1 MRRYAVGRAG
11 GEEGRPQRGAR
22 IPGSAAG
29 CGWWYARRAGVP
41 AAALLALA
49 SLACGDEGTPPPP
62 PVSYIVVSPEDTVVA
77 LGDSVRLTATAYG
90 LDGVPLPRSFI
101 WSGEP
106 PGVARVDSLSGL
118 VVSWGVGDYRVTARE
133 PLGVRGFA
141 RVRVRRLVGFEP
153 EHGAFGQVVTFRG
166 VGFGPGS
173 SVRFG
178 AAKGEVRSI
187 SADGRE
193 LEAWVPWDAVTGP
206 VEVRFADGSVVRS
219 EGAFYVTGGGDDAL
233 EPNDLFVGTR
243 IPIPFRNPYLLTRRE
258 NMDHVEFTLARAQP
272 VTIRVLDRQTPISWP
287 LHLVVQLQ
295 EPELDDFV
303 GVSPAYSY
311 GQDREQPG
319 LISRARLEAG
329 SYHARIF
336 VFPSFIALDRRY
348 ELIVD
353 TLPVFARAPDRFEPN
368 DFPREA
374 PLVAVPFDEVLAIE
388 NPWMADYYRIRL
400 AEASEVSV
408 QTEGGVEGGL
418 ALFFFNGPRTVHWIV
433 SAGDF
438 PPVYAASLFPGLFQE
453 LECVVDA
460 GEYVVG
466 VIENSGI
473 APEYRLRITAQ
484 PAPTPYRTCRQPVG
498 ASSGGA
504 AVLRAPG
511 VAAARAPRPR

>member
-1 MRRYAVGRAG
+1 MGRQALKARRC
-11 GEEGRPQRGAR
+11 GRPGAR
-22 IPGSAAG
+22 R
-29 CGWWYARRAGVP
+29 GWRCARCARVL

-49 SLACGDEGTPPPP
+49 ALACDEEGTPPPP

-77 LGDSVRLTATAYG
+77 LGDSVRLTAQAYG
-90 LDGVPLPRSFI
+90 LDGAPLSRSFL

-106 PGVARVDSLSGL
+106 LGVARVDSVSGL
-118 VVSWGVGDYRVTARE
+118 VVSWGVGDFRVTARE
-133 PLGVRGFA
+133 PQGVRGFA
-141 RVRVRRLVGFEP
+141 RVRVRRLVGFSP

-178 AAKGEVRSI
+178 AANGEVRSL
-187 SADGRE
+187 SPNGRE
-193 LEAWVPWDAVTGP
+193 LEAWVPWDAETGP
-206 VEVRFADGSVVRS
+206 VEVQFADAFVARS
-219 EGAFYVTGGGDDAL
+219 ERAFYVTGGGDDAL
-233 EPNDLFVGTR
+233 EPNDLWVGTR

-258 NMDHVEFTLARAQP
+258 NLDHVEFTLARAQP
-272 VTIRVLDRQTPISWP
+272 VTIRVLDRQRPISWP

-311 GQDREQPG
+311 WGDREQPG

-329 SYHARIF
+329 TYHARIF
-336 VFPSFIALDRRY
+336 VYPSFIAVDRRY
-348 ELIVD
+348 ELVVD
-353 TLPVFARAPDRFEPN
+353 TIPVFARGPDRFEPN

-374 PLVAVPFDEVLAIE
+374 ALVPVPFDEVVGIE

-400 AEASEVSV
+400 AEASQVSV
-408 QTEGGVEGGL
+408 QTEGGVEGWL

-433 SAGDF
+433 STGQF
-438 PPVYAASLFPGLFQE
+438 PRVYAASLFPGLFQE
-453 LECVVDA
+453 LECVVDP

-498 ASSGGA
+498 AA
-504 AVLRAPG
+504 AAE
-511 VAAARAPRPR
+511 AARAHLRALPAPEQR